1 MYTLFTKE
9 FILLFISLSICVEK
23 LGPLEN
29 EVLQLRSDI
38 SKLEAANKQ
47 LKREAEADQHHRQI
61 LIFDNAK
68 LLQDVVLSQ
77 QKYITSEELLQKA
90 LKKDDDNLQ
99 LLLDERMVCVV
110 QCLKIKNKMGTNQ
123 LI

>member
-38 SKLEAANKQ
+38 SELEAANKQ
-47 LKREAEADQHHRQI
+47 LKRGAEADQHHRQI
-61 LIFDNAK
+61 LVF
-68 LLQDVVLSQ
+68 
-77 QKYITSEELLQKA
+77 
-90 LKKDDDNLQ
+90 
-99 LLLDERMVCVV
+99 
-110 QCLKIKNKMGTNQ
+110 
-123 LI
+123 